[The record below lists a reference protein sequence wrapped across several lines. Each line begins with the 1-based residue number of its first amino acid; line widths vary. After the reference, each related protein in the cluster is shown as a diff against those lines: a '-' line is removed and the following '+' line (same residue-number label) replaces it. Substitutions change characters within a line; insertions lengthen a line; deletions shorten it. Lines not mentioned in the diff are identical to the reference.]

1 VKVLF
6 DILEQEANKPFK
18 IKGIA
23 MIKNSL
29 SKNGRY
35 YSDKLV
41 ESVVNKVK
49 SVIEANGSYP
59 LTMMADHPN
68 PFTSN
73 KTLSTVGKI
82 TDMYL
87 EGDNAVIEAVIANT
101 SVGKD
106 VQELIK
112 GQFVEGLSIRAS
124 KGKMKKRNINGKM
137 VNDVM
142 EMELNG
148 VDLVVNPGV
157 DGAKVTDVIE
167 SSEDGVFI
175 SIEEEIQDIDINEG
189 QEVKTVDLMEAK
201 LADLREKRPDLVES
215 LKQEFKPVFESE
227 FKLDELQES
236 INTLNKEKTELEGK
250 LQESEKSLKEVQ
262 ESEKDLKTKLEESE
276 NKLKTIE
283 ESEKRAKLDA
293 HIAEKIGELKFAD
306 SVKDKIK
313 EKLSVLESEEE
324 IDKVLEEEVQYLEA
338 VIKESTGVGISGK
351 GKRGE
356 NINENIDDD
365 DEFVKLVESM

>member
-1 VKVLF
+1 MF